1 MKKSIFKSE
10 TFSISITTNSMN
22 GEGMALDSVFND
34 LYEKYHQ
41 DVFQFLFYM
50 VRNRE
55 QAEDLMQEVYIR
67 VLKSHQHFEG
77 KSSEKTWLFSI
88 ARNVAIDAFRKQKG
102 WKQKIMEKFD
112 WSSQQVKDEYPIPEE
127 IAIQKE
133 EIQLM
138 YQGLENCTV
147 DQKMVVIMRYIQE
160 LSITETAEALGW
172 TESKVKTTQHRALKV
187 LKKNMEELL
196 GKEEN
201 TNEKVRV
208 ERS

>member
-1 MKKSIFKSE
+1 
-10 TFSISITTNSMN
+10 MN